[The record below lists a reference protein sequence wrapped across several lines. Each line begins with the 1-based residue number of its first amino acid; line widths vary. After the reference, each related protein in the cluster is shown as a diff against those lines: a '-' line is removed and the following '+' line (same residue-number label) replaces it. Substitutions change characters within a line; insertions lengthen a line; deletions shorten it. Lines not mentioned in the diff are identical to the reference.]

1 MTLGEAEEYF
11 QTIAEKDPQAVFP
24 YRLSAAFSYRGL
36 YEVAGFELLDC
47 PMTVNKALYLID
59 QATKGHLEH
68 YKGAMIQYDDNTEF
82 VFCEGWD
89 TSDSESY
96 TKDWICKLDKR
107 AEGRD
112 ARTLFDLAFGLKPIT
127 FEYWDYT
134 TFLLCPST
142 GKPLGTT
149 YQVNFG
155 VSEKEVHSFDFPYWV
170 HDNPLDR
177 MPTHRFTVFKG
188 TAKEFEAELKR
199 LKLPYEKTIG

>member
-24 YRLSAAFSYRGL
+24 YRLSTAFSYRGL

-96 TKDWICKLDKR
+96 TKDWIYKLDKR

-112 ARTLFDLAFGLKPIT
+112 ARTLFDLAFGLKTVT
-127 FEYWDYT
+127 FEYRDSPT
-134 TFLLCPST
+134 LLLYSST
-142 GKPLGTT
+142 GKPIDIT
-149 YQVNFG
+149 YQVSFG
-155 VSEKEVHSFDFPYWV
+155 DYEEEVHSFDFCYWV
-170 HDNPLDR
+170 YDSPFAP
-177 MPTHRFTVFKG
+177 MPIRKFTIFKG